1 MEQSNTIVEYK
12 SQFDALTSN
21 FLKTYMNLE
30 TTFSQMKCDLSNQLL
45 KSHQTNEKLTEI
57 VSQKKKELQTLQGK
71 VLELEKKELRL
82 INLHYPKKPQKIS
95 LILYGDRQK
104 K

>member
-30 TTFSQMKCDLSNQLL
+30 TSFSQMKCDLSNQLL
-45 KSHQTNEKLTEI
+45 KAYQTNEKLTEI
-57 VSQKKKELQTLQGK
+57 VSQKNKNYNSYK
-71 VLELEKKELRL
+71 VK
-82 INLHYPKKPQKIS
+82 
-95 LILYGDRQK
+95 
-104 K
+104 